1 MSKSVPNP
9 DELIEQYIEEN
20 PQRPGLADARLKE
33 SGTAVWA
40 LLSYLQLAVGNKIEQ
55 AAADYGVPAEAVEA
69 ALAYYHQS
77 PEHKRVIDARI
88 GLNAA

>member
-1 MSKSVPNP
+1 MSRSVPNP

-20 PQRPGLADARLKE
+20 PQRPGPADARLKE

-55 AAADYGVPAEAVEA
+55 AAADYGVPPEAVEA
-69 ALAYYHQS
+69 ALAYYRQS

-88 GLNAA
+88 SLNAA